1 MIERH
6 IPFTVEHDHQA
17 EFEAFFDEEYRPAA
31 ERSDGLLA
39 IALLRVQD
47 DPTSYRM
54 TFRWTDTDAAAAW
67 RVSLAHEALQPT
79 LHRLASM
86 GEIRVLDVVG

>member
-17 EFEAFFDEEYRPAA
+17 EFETFFKEEYRPAA

-39 IALLRVQD
+39 IALLRGQD
-47 DPTSYRM
+47 DPTNYTM
-54 TFRWTDTDAAAAW
+54 TFRWTDADSAAAW
-67 RVSLAHEALQPT
+67 RVSLAHEALQPS
-79 LHRLASM
+79 LHRLSSM
-86 GEIRVLDVVG
+86 GDIRILDVVG

>member
-17 EFEAFFDEEYRPAA
+17 EFETFFEEEYRPAA
-31 ERSDGLLA
+31 ERSDGLIA

-47 DPTSYRM
+47 DPTTYRM
-54 TFRWTDTDAAAAW
+54 TFRWTDGDSAAAW

-79 LHRLASM
+79 LHRIASM
-86 GEIRVLDVVG
+86 GDITVFDVVG